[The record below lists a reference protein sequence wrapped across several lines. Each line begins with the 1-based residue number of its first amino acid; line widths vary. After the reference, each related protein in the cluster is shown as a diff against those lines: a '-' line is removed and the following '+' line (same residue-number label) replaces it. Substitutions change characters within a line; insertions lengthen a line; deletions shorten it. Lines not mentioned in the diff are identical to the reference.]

1 MRKTKNKKG
10 NKLKRTRKYKGGE
23 NKCGTQTECPICNGC
38 YKSFYNK
45 TIPLPGVSLCN
56 CPNYGDSFHAYYED
70 HVRTHPLCIYCSTQQ
85 MNLNVL
91 ADHIKENHNDKFII
105 AQRIKPGFDNKN
117 LIDELKTNNSAFI
130 GVLPEITKF
139 YENISKAEKEA
150 EQKLIKKAKQA
161 NAAEEKIKAASEKKA
176 AKELEESIRV
186 KKAEEKAEEEAKK
199 KEALKEEQR
208 IKREQAEAK
217 KALALAKENE
227 EKELALAKA
236 NEEKAKKA
244 LLKKENKNMEI
255 EDALSR
261 ATNIDDI
268 IVILESAETTPEL
281 ELEPE
286 PEPIVQSPIFLP
298 PLIKNTNAIPNLFP
312 YMKHFKFNN
321 VFIDYQNAYKNINY
335 CVMFNIGIINAY
347 LKINEINLK
356 FILKGGKVAQMLS
369 SRAPLVPLANAPSRA
384 PLVPLANAPSRAPK
398 VPLANAPSREL
409 LVPFKNECIE
419 NFCSN
424 DIDILMVQDGVY
436 DRDFLLQVAKQF
448 ADNIQNAFGS
458 VSILDPSSPELL
470 NKNIIKVSYTY
481 PGTLAKFDNV
491 KGEIYFPNEFIP
503 ICDIDCSKNNS
514 NFFNDIVET
523 YKMWDGNHLLYYYQ
537 SRESFIAEKRHY
549 YDVYKEISQKMPDS
563 ETVCDCSKHPV
574 DAECKPTCSY
584 RNVML
589 QKFKR
594 YLDFF

>member
-1 MRKTKNKKG
+1 MKKTQNKKRI
-10 NKLKRTRKYKGGE
+10 KHKKTRKYKGGE
-23 NKCGTQTECPICNGC
+23 NKCGTQTECPICSGC

-85 MNLNVL
+85 MNLNIL
-91 ADHIKENHNDKFII
+91 ADHIKEKHNDKFII

-117 LIDELKTNNSAFI
+117 LIDELKANNPAFI

-217 KALALAKENE
+217 KALALAKANE
-227 EKELALAKA
+227 EKALALEKEK
-236 NEEKAKKA
+236 EEKAKKA

-281 ELEPE
+281 EL
-286 PEPIVQSPIFLP
+286 EPIVQSPIFLP

-356 FILKGGKVAQMLS
+356 FILKGGKVAQML
-369 SRAPLVPLANAPSRA
+369 
-384 PLVPLANAPSRAPK
+384 LANAPSRAPK
-398 VPLANAPSREL
+398 
-409 LVPFKNECIE
+409 VPFKNECIE

-523 YKMWDGNHLLYYYQ
+523 YKMWDGNHLLYYHQ

-549 YDVYKEISQKMPDS
+549 YDVYKEISQNMPDS
-563 ETVCDCSKHPV
+563 EKVCDCSKHPV

-594 YLDFF
+594 YLDYF